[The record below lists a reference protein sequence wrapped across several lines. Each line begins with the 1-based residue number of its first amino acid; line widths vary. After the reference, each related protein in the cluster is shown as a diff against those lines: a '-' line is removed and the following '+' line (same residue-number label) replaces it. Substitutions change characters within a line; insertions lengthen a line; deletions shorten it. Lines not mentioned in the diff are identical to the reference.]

1 MSMLAAL
8 TSALSGDCP
17 SCFGST
23 GEGGSCR
30 ISVFCNNSRLH
41 SSFVSGSGSREM
53 HGMEHFM
60 ERNVVMV
67 SFNYRLGV
75 LGGLYLDREVVT
87 GNQGMWDQVMALTW
101 VRDNIKHFGGDHNR
115 VTIFGESAG
124 AMSVVNLVLTPVCK
138 GQFSSLS

>member
-1 MSMLAAL
+1 M
-8 TSALSGDCP
+8 
-17 SCFGST
+17 T
-23 GEGGSCR
+23 GWESFITTEGFS
-30 ISVFCNNSRLH
+30 

-87 GNQGMWDQVMALTW
+87 GNQGMWDQVLALTW
-101 VRDNIKHFGGDHNR
+101 VRDNIKHFGGDKDR

-124 AMSVVNLVLTPVCK
+124 GMSVVNLVLSPSCK
-138 GQFSSLS
+138 VR